1 MTKYNCKICNTPNK
15 NRLCQRCR
23 RYLHL
28 HPEGRYPL
36 PPKGTLALAP
46 NGDPICPLCGE
57 AHRKLG
63 NHLAFYHHIPAK
75 EARLAHNLQANT
87 RISNQDYISHMHNLN
102 IQQPTAKENLQ
113 KGIHT
118 RYKKGDSVPGRG
130 KHKRIT
136 TVKFTHSGEAVKL
149 DLKRSRK
156 EEPNGQDI

>member
-113 KGIHT
+113 KGVHT
-118 RYKKGDSVPGRG
+118 RYKKGDTVPGRG
-130 KHKRIT
+130 KHKRVT

>member
-1 MTKYNCKICNTPNK
+1 MSTYKCRVCNTPNK

-23 RYLHL
+23 RYLTL
-28 HPEGRYPL
+28 HPEGRYPV
-36 PPKGTLALAP
+36 PPKGTLAFAP

-87 RISNQDYISHMHNLN
+87 RISHQDYIDHMSLLN
-102 IQQPTAKENLQ
+102 SQQLTAKENLQ

-156 EEPNGQDI
+156 EE